1 MTMKDR
7 IVLITGGSQGY
18 GKAAA
23 KAFAQVGATVVI
35 AARGEEQLQ
44 QAQRETGSAGYICMD
59 VTRPGDWEN
68 KALPYIV
75 RRFGRLDVLINNAGG
90 GVAIT
95 ELTNQTAEQ
104 IEAGIA
110 LNLNSVI
117 YGSHTFAPM
126 MKQQKSGTIINVASV
141 CAKHAWPG
149 WTVYAAAKW
158 GVLGFSK
165 NLYVELRPHGVRVS
179 CLIPGAGATDF
190 MKHAGERNMDMKLT
204 AADVGSAML
213 HICTLPPHV
222 VVEEMIVWGN
232 DQNVIPL

>member
-1 MTMKDR
+1 MKDR
-7 IVLITGGSQGY
+7 IVLITGGSKGY
-18 GKAAA
+18 GKATA
-23 KAFAQVGATVVI
+23 KAFVDAGALVVI
-35 AARGEEQLQ
+35 AARGKEQLQ
-44 QAQRETGSAGYICMD
+44 QAQIETGCAGYICMD
-59 VTRPGDWEN
+59 VTRPQDWEN
-68 KALPYIV
+68 KALPYIMQ
-75 RRFGRLDVLINNAGG
+75 RFGKLDVLINNAGG
-90 GVAIT
+90 GVAIS

-104 IEAGIA
+104 IDASIA

-126 MKQQKSGTIINVASV
+126 MKRQKSGTIINVASV

-204 AADVGSAML
+204 ADDVAAAML
-213 HICTLPPHV
+213 HICTMPAHV
-222 VVEEMIVWGN
+222 VVEEMIIWGN
-232 DQNVIPL
+232 DQSVIPL